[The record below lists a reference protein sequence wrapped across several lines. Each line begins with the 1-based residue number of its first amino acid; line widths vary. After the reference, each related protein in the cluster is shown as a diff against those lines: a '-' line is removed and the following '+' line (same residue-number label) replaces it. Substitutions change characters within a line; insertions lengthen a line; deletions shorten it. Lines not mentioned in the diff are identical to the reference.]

1 LDQAGDPSS
10 SSQGS
15 PAAPETERETLIR
28 FAKDVLP
35 LAADMT
41 VSPGAAKLVEK
52 EWAEQIKGLSP
63 DGVEK
68 ARAISASMRAISN
81 NPSKLGP
88 ALEHF
93 AEVLETTVD
102 ILRGTDV

>member
-1 LDQAGDPSS
+1 
-10 SSQGS
+10 
-15 PAAPETERETLIR
+15 
-28 FAKDVLP
+28 
-35 LAADMT
+35 
-41 VSPGAAKLVEK
+41 
-52 EWAEQIKGLSP
+52 
-63 DGVEK
+63 
-68 ARAISASMRAISN
+68 MRAISN